1 MFHITTI
8 IKMNMKIRFANKV
21 YEVKDTRIIAGGLMQ
36 YAIEDEP
43 NHIDWVSNV
52 EVLDGATYKVKDRGL
67 SYPKATV
74 KFD

>member
-1 MFHITTI
+1 
-8 IKMNMKIRFANKV
+8 MKVRFANKV
-21 YEVKDTRIIAGGLMQ
+21 YEVKDTRIIAGSLMQ

-52 EVLDGATYKVKDRGL
+52 EVIDGTTYKVKDSGEP
-67 SYPKATV
+67 YPKATA